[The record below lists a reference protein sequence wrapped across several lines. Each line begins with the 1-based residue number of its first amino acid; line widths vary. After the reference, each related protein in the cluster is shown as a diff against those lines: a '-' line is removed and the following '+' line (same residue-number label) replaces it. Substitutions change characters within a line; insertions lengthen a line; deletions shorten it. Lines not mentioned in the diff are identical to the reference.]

1 MADLPDIRPARHDES
16 NRLASTLT
24 LALSADPSTRWGMPD
39 ANQYISV
46 YMPLVGAF
54 GGRAALDHRTA
65 YIIGDFLGAAIW
77 LPPGVHP
84 DGDSMGEIFARHIE
98 QPHLGAVYAV
108 CEAMAEYHPKEPDWY
123 LTIIG
128 VDPAYQRRGLGSA
141 LLQYALAVCDQDGML
156 AYLESTGPLSV
167 PLYQR
172 HGFEV
177 MGEIVVGNSP
187 PMFPMLRRPR

>member
-1 MADLPDIRPARHDES
+1 MAVLPEIRPARHNEAD
-16 NRLASTLT
+16 RLAATLT
-24 LALSADPSTRWGMPD
+24 LALAADPSTRWGMPD
-39 ANQYISV
+39 ANQYVSV
-46 YMPLVGAF
+46 LMPLVGAF

-65 YIIGDFLGAAIW
+65 HVIGDFLGAALW

-84 DGDSMGEIFARHIE
+84 DEDGMGEIFARHIE
-98 QPHLGAVYAV
+98 QPHLSAVYALF
-108 CEAMAEYHPKEPDWY
+108 EAMAEHHPKEPHWY
-123 LTIIG
+123 LTLIG

-141 LLQYALAVCDQDGML
+141 LLQHALAVCDQDGML